1 MGLVTLI
8 FDRSTLKLVCQLHL
22 RRGTFH
28 PNLGNLGLWVLE
40 LLAMYATDRP
50 TDRQTDKSNAYCPLS
65 TVGGIIIIIANDN
78 NNNKAALT
86 NIFFSV
92 SGGFF
97 YISRGA
103 SGGGSWQHN
112 QRCQLLQYT
121 AFHNCGPI
129 LLSFRDITTGQTTD
143 DSRHGRGLDPSM
155 GWIGLGWVGLGWVEN
170 FPVLVGWVGLGLFT
184 NMVIFL

>member
-8 FDRSTLKLVCQLHL
+8 FDRLTLKLVCQLHL
-22 RRGTFH
+22 RRGTFL

-86 NIFFSV
+86 NIFFLYLED
-92 SGGFF
+92 FF

-143 DSRHGRGLDPSM
+143 DRRRTDGRWQASLISLLRPGSNKLK
-155 GWIGLGWVGLGWVEN
+155 LGMCEIC
-170 FPVLVGWVGLGLFT
+170 FYFGLFSAR
-184 NMVIFL
+184 F